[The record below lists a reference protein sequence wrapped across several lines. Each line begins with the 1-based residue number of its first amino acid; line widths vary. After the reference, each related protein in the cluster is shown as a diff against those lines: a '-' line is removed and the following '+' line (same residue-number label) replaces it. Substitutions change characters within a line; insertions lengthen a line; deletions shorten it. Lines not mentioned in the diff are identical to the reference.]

1 MRFFSPRPQTLDA
14 AMLAALIGIA
24 ALPARAQSIT
34 PQAPPAV
41 PSAATAA
48 AEAPKVVKAE
58 VERKGRSGLE
68 IFIGTYLT
76 LSKECK
82 VGANPRLEIATPPKG
97 GKVHT
102 RPNAI
107 NLRAVPGAPKG
118 NCIGTSPSGLGVFY
132 RSERKFKG
140 EDAFVLRLVY
150 PTGDIREVHAK
161 MIVE

>member
-1 MRFFSPRPQTLDA
+1 MHRRFPAPFLSGVIT
-14 AMLAALIGIA
+14 MLALAGSG
-24 ALPARAQSIT
+24 LPAVSQAIT
-34 PQAPPAV
+34 PQAPAAPPVAAV
-41 PSAATAA
+41 S
-48 AEAPKVVKAE
+48 AEAPKVVKTE

-82 VGANPRLEIATPPKG
+82 VGANPRLEVATQPKG

-118 NCIGTSPSGLGVFY
+118 NCIGTSPNGLGIFY

-140 EDAFVLRLVY
+140 EDAFTIRLVY
-150 PTGDIREVHAK
+150 PSGDVREVHAK